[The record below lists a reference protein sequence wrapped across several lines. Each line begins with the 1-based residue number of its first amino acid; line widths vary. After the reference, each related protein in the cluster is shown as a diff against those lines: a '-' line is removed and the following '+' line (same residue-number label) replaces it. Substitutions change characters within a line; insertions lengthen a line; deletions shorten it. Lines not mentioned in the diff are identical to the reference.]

1 MTESTAGPN
10 SSSSSDRN
18 AGGMAAD
25 VLLLA
30 FAYLLLVVG
39 FKLLTATPSANVS
52 NIWLANGF
60 ALGMLLTAPRRHWPP
75 MLAAVA
81 VAGMAGGFY
90 LRAVPLQTVF
100 IGLFNLVEVA
110 VATLLLA
117 PLVSSVRD
125 LTRRAGFLRFLLIAL
140 VVAPLVFMAL
150 LLFFNY
156 VTHQWYGYVVASRVL
171 IAHALGLAVMT
182 PVTLALRSG
191 EFRRFL
197 SPAVLPES
205 LLSLAVVAGIAALV
219 FYQSRVPLLFLV
231 FPPLIWLAFRG
242 GYAGT
247 AVGVLL
253 VVVVG
258 SLAIGTGHGPL
269 AMLGGQPQNAS
280 RPMLGDAFILL
291 QLLVAALLVS
301 LFPMIVA
308 LAEGRRAHRITGEL
322 QNRLRLL
329 TEHSSDV
336 ILLTDLDGRRL
347 YVSPAVRE
355 VLGYEPRDFVNLTW
369 RDYVMDED
377 LMQIGAQLDDARQQ
391 KASRTLVFRARHG
404 TGREIWIEAQMK
416 HFRDPGFVLM
426 QEELER
432 GVLRNG
438 GPDGDEG
445 YVVSLR
451 DITARRQAELALE
464 GANVELASLV
474 RKDSLTGLANRRH
487 FDEVLREAWARALA
501 GGWPIAVL
509 MIDVDHF
516 KQFNDCY
523 GHQRGDVCLRE
534 VAAAIGDG
542 LFHPDDLAARYGGE
556 EFAVVLPRTSTD
568 NAARV
573 AERIRLTVLNMRRPH
588 MTSPMGV
595 VTVSVGVAAAFP
607 VAKGNPE
614 AVVKAADE
622 ALYLSKNEGRNRTT
636 LLDVNWPA
644 GSGTAER

>member
-1 MTESTAGPN
+1 MAGPN
-10 SSSSSDRN
+10 SSSSSERN
-18 AGGMAAD
+18 AGGMAFD
-25 VLLLA
+25 VLLLGFGYA
-30 FAYLLLVVG
+30 LLAVG
-39 FKLLTATPSANVS
+39 FKLLTAATSANVS
-52 NIWLANGF
+52 SIWLANGF
-60 ALGMLLTAPRRHWPP
+60 ALGVLLTAPRRHWPVL
-75 MLAAVA
+75 LATVG
-81 VAGMAGGFY
+81 VAGMAAAFY
-90 LRAVPLQTVF
+90 LRADPLQIFWIGVF
-100 IGLFNLVEVA
+100 NVAEVA
-110 VATLLLA
+110 MATLLLA
-117 PLVSSVRD
+117 SLVSSVRG
-125 LTRRAGFLRFLLIAL
+125 LTRRAGFLRFLLTAVL
-140 VVAPLVFMAL
+140 LAPLAFVAL
-150 LLFFNY
+150 LLAF
-156 VTHQWYGYVVASRVL
+156 TWLSGQWYGLLVATRVL

-191 EFRRFL
+191 ELRRFL

-205 LLSLAVVAGIAALV
+205 LVSVAVVASISVLV
-219 FYQSRVPLLFLV
+219 FYQSTLPLLFLI

-247 AVGVLL
+247 AIGVL
-253 VVVVG
+253 VVVVIG
-258 SLAIGTGHGPL
+258 ALAGGTGYGPIAAL
-269 AMLGGQPQNAS
+269 SDRPENAA

-308 LAEGRRAHRITGEL
+308 LAEGRRAHRTTGEL

-336 ILLTDLDGRRL
+336 ILLTDLEGRRL

-377 LMQIGAQLDDARQQ
+377 LMQIGAQLDEARQQ

-404 TGREIWIEAQMK
+404 TGREIWVEAQMK

-426 QEELER
+426 QEELDR
-432 GVLRNG
+432 GMLRNG

-487 FDEVLREAWARALA
+487 FDEALREAWARALA

-523 GHQRGDVCLRE
+523 GHQRGDACLRE
-534 VAAAIGDG
+534 VASAIGDG
-542 LFHPDDLAARYGGE
+542 LFHPDDVAARYGGE

-573 AERIRLTVLNMRRPH
+573 AERIRVAVLNMRRPH
-588 MTSPMGV
+588 VTSPLGV
-595 VTVSVGVAAAFP
+595 VSVSIGVAAAFP
-607 VAKGNPE
+607 VARGSPE
-614 AVVKAADE
+614 AVLKAADE
-622 ALYLSKNEGRNRTT
+622 ALYISKNEGRNRTT

-644 GSGTAER
+644 APTTG